1 MRDGP
6 GGAVLLGIA
15 RAKLLG
21 ELLPSLPPEQL
32 YTARMI
38 ANAMAI
44 AAREL
49 GTDAAQIDQEAI
61 RRIVELYRLA
71 GLASP
76 PPGRA
81 SAEEME
87 RRLAADIRGGRF
99 DAAGPALRTLL
110 DWQVEQRLRLANP
123 KLASAQSPPG

>member
-21 ELLPSLPPEQL
+21 ELLPSLPPEHL

-49 GTDAAQIDQEAI
+49 GSDPAAIDQEAG
-61 RRIVELYRLA
+61 RRMAELYRLA

-76 PPGRA
+76 PPGRE
-81 SAEEME
+81 AEEME
-87 RRLAADIRGGRF
+87 RRLAADIRAGRF

-110 DWQVEQRLRLANP
+110 EWQVEQRLRLANP
-123 KLASAQSPPG
+123 KLASPGNRRG